1 MQLSIVIPVYNP
13 AHLESKVEE
22 FLVPQLE
29 AFRRNSDL
37 AGMEFIYVCNGCT
50 EKTREALSSY
60 SESMPLKVLWF
71 DKGLGF
77 TKATNEGIKA
87 SKGDIVAMW
96 NDDAILLDYLDSQ
109 KPGQPPTDTWKN
121 ILLKPLIEDEKV
133 GMTGVHELWCENSQA
148 WFFVGFCVALR
159 RSMLESMGLLDEV
172 FSPGSGEDIDIAI
185 RARQYGWKTVNVDP
199 KAFDMLYKGQKL
211 QTNEFTYPLYHPGES
226 TFHNWDSKNDFNEES
241 KWAKVFK
248 RNGEILKSR
257 RLSGYY
263 SIGAFE
269 KLPVTVPTL
278 EPLKKS
284 IRDLFNA

>member
-13 AHLESKVEE
+13 AHLESKIEE

-37 AGMEFIYVCNGCT
+37 AGIELVYVCNGCT
-50 EKTREALSSY
+50 EKTREALSGY
-60 SESMPLKVLWF
+60 SDSMPIKVLWY
-71 DKGLGF
+71 DEAIGF
-77 TKATNEGIKA
+77 TKATNEGIKV

-109 KPGQPPTDTWKN
+109 KPGQPSKDTWKK

-133 GMTGVHELWCENSQA
+133 GITGVHELWCENSQS
-148 WFFVGFCVALR
+148 WFFVGFCVALKR
-159 RSMLESMGLLDEV
+159 RMLESIGLLDEI

-199 KAFDMLYKGQKL
+199 TKFNMRYKGTSL
-211 QTNEFTYPLYHPGES
+211 QTGEFTYPIYHPGES
-226 TFHNWDSKNDFNEES
+226 TFHNWESKNDFNPES
-241 KWAKVFK
+241 KWSKVFN
-248 RNGEILKSR
+248 RNGEILKNR
-257 RLSGYY
+257 RISGYY
-263 SIGAFE
+263 SKIGQLAD
-269 KLPVTVPTL
+269 TVPRI

-284 IRDLFNA
+284 IYDLFNV

>member
-13 AHLESKVEE
+13 AHLESKIEE

-37 AGMEFIYVCNGCT
+37 AGIELVYVCNGCT
-50 EKTREALSSY
+50 EKTREALSGY
-60 SESMPLKVLWF
+60 SDSMPIKVLWF
-71 DKGLGF
+71 DEAIGF
-77 TKATNEGIKA
+77 TKATNEGIKV

-109 KPGQPPTDTWKN
+109 KPGQPSKDTWKK

-133 GMTGVHELWCENSQA
+133 GITGVHELWCENSQS
-148 WFFVGFCVALR
+148 WFFVGFCVALKR
-159 RSMLESMGLLDEV
+159 RMLESIGLLDEI

-199 KAFDMLYKGQKL
+199 TKFNMRYKGTSL
-211 QTNEFTYPLYHPGES
+211 QTGEFTYPIYHPGES
-226 TFHNWDSKNDFNEES
+226 TFHNWDSKNDFNDDS
-241 KWAKVFK
+241 KWAHIFR

-257 RLSGYY
+257 KSSGYY
-263 SIGAFE
+263 DKPG
-269 KLPVTVPTL
+269 KLDSTVPRL
-278 EPLKKS
+278 ESIKKS
-284 IRDLFNA
+284 VYDLF

>member
-13 AHLESKVEE
+13 AHLESKIEE

-37 AGMEFIYVCNGCT
+37 TGLEFIYVCNGCT

-60 SESMPLKVLWF
+60 SEGMPVKVLWF
-71 DKGLGF
+71 DEGLGF

-109 KPGQPPTDTWKN
+109 KPGQPTKDTWKK

-159 RSMLESMGLLDEV
+159 RSMLESIGLLDEI

-199 KAFDMLYKGQKL
+199 TKFNMRYKGTSL
-211 QTNEFTYPLYHPGES
+211 QTGEFTYPIYHPGES
-226 TFHNWDSKNDFNEES
+226 TFHNWESKNDFNPES
-241 KWAKVFK
+241 KWSKVFN
-248 RNGEILKSR
+248 RNGEILKNR
-257 RLSGYY
+257 RISGYY
-263 SIGAFE
+263 SKTGQLAHTI
-269 KLPVTVPTL
+269 PRI

-284 IRDLFNA
+284 IYDLFNA

>member
-1 MQLSIVIPVYNP
+1 M
-13 AHLESKVEE
+13 
-22 FLVPQLE
+22 PQLE

-37 AGMEFIYVCNGCT
+37 TGLEFIYVCNGCT

-60 SESMPLKVLWF
+60 SEGMPVKVLWF
-71 DKGLGF
+71 DEGLGF

-109 KPGQPPTDTWKN
+109 KPGQPTKDTWKK

-159 RSMLESMGLLDEV
+159 RSMLESIGLLDEI

-199 KAFDMLYKGQKL
+199 TKFNMRYKGTSL
-211 QTNEFTYPLYHPGES
+211 QTGEFTYPIYHPGES
-226 TFHNWDSKNDFNEES
+226 TFHNWESKNDFNPES
-241 KWAKVFK
+241 KWSKVFN
-248 RNGEILKSR
+248 RNGEILKNR
-257 RLSGYY
+257 RISGYY
-263 SIGAFE
+263 SKTGQLAHTI
-269 KLPVTVPTL
+269 PRI

-284 IRDLFNA
+284 IYDLFNA